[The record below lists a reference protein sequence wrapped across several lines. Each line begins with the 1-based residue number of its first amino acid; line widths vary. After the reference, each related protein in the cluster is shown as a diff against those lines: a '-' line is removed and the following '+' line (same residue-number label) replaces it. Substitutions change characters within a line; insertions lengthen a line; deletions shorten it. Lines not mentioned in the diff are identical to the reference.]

1 MKNFEKG
8 QKLKKI
14 FDGTIVIISSVG
26 KDYIVLDGDF
36 EPKHIV
42 MKEKVS
48 HYYNETK

>member
-1 MKNFEKG
+1 MENFEKG
-8 QKLKKI
+8 QKLKKN
-14 FDGTIVIISSVG
+14 FDGTIVTISSVS

-48 HYYNETK
+48 LYYSGIK

>member
-1 MKNFEKG
+1 MENFEKG
-8 QKLKKI
+8 QKFKKN
-14 FDGTIVIISSVG
+14 FDGTIVTISSVS

-48 HYYNETK
+48 LYYSRMT